1 MTRTE
6 PSTTRRNIP
15 VGATKKSRKPD
26 LCSPHKSLGKTIHQ
40 SKGKALYCLLSN
52 GQYIRDHSGVLVD
65 GNSSLL
71 TENPRN
77 SLRFIDQDIAI
88 ARAKALATNGLKVE
102 IKLILFPYG

>member
-1 MTRTE
+1 
-6 PSTTRRNIP
+6 
-15 VGATKKSRKPD
+15 
-26 LCSPHKSLGKTIHQ
+26 
-40 SKGKALYCLLSN
+40 
-52 GQYIRDHSGVLVD
+52 LVD

-88 ARAKALATNGLKVE
+88 ARAKALAANGLKVE